1 MKVDAVITELEFQL
15 ETQTSPYGHYVVF
28 RFVDVFPY
36 FTKVNEMV
44 SEIEKRQDVY
54 LVNYEMTYTGIHE
67 DTDMTGLE
75 RIINWKGVD
84 CSTPKQRDILLYE
97 KKRSI

>member
-1 MKVDAVITELEFQL
+1 
-15 ETQTSPYGHYVVF
+15 
-28 RFVDVFPY
+28 VDVFPY

-75 RIINWKGVD
+75 RVIN
-84 CSTPKQRDILLYE
+84 
-97 KKRSI
+97 